1 MQYIAEYR
9 HIYVAGNT
17 LPMSNGLNK
26 YYIDNNQ
33 LMNNNFHSFY
43 GTYVG

>member
-9 HIYVAGNT
+9 HIRNT
-17 LPMSNGLNK
+17 LHMSNGLNK
-26 YYIDNNQ
+26 YYIDNHQ